1 MFKETLN
8 KSFDKL
14 RACPGLD
21 PGTNGKL
28 LLPFMASLSNHERYQ
43 LSQCFPKLI
52 HAGTIA
58 ALSAASSFALAQ
70 ATSTGSG
77 QTYPAKPVRIVVPFP
92 AGGPIDMTTRPLA
105 QKLTEGLGGPVVVD
119 NRGGA
124 NGNIG
129 AENVAKSPPDGY
141 SLVVGAGGGFAIGPH
156 LYTKLPFDVFR
167 DFAPVSLF
175 LTLPQ
180 LLVVHPQLP
189 VKTVKDLVALAKAKP
204 NQLNFGSS
212 GAGSTPH
219 LAAELLK
226 RSAQIEMVHVP
237 YKGMGPATMDL
248 MGGQL
253 QLVFADMPVLLQQAK
268 AGKLRP
274 LAVGTPKRSANLPE
288 VPTMI
293 EAGFP
298 KVEASNWYGL
308 FAPAGTP
315 RDIIARLNAE
325 TVKAMSNPD
334 LKTFMQNQGAEA
346 AGSTPEQLGVLHRRE
361 FERWGSVIKAIGV
374 TLE

>member
-1 MFKETLN
+1 VVV
-8 KSFDKL
+8 
-14 RACPGLD
+14 
-21 PGTNGKL
+21 
-28 LLPFMASLSNHERYQ
+28 
-43 LSQCFPKLI
+43 
-52 HAGTIA
+52 
-58 ALSAASSFALAQ
+58 LAQ
-70 ATSTGSG
+70 S
-77 QTYPAKPVRIVVPFP
+77 YPTKPVRIVVPFP
-92 AGGPIDMTTRPLA
+92 PGGPIDMTTRPLA
-105 QKLTEGLGGPVVVD
+105 QKLTEALGVTVVVD

-129 AENVAKSPPDGY
+129 ADNVAKSPPDGY

-175 LTLPQ
+175 ITVPQ

-189 VKTVKDLVALAKAKP
+189 VKTVMELVALAKAKP

-212 GAGSTPH
+212 GTGSTPH
-219 LAAELLK
+219 LAAVLLQ

-248 MGGQL
+248 IGGQL
-253 QLVFADMPVLLQQAK
+253 QLAFADMPVLLPQVK

-274 LAVGTPKRSANLPE
+274 LAVGTPRRSANLPE

-298 KVEASNWYGL
+298 KVEAANWYGL

-315 RDIIARLNAE
+315 GNIIARLNAE
-325 TVKAMSNPD
+325 TAKAMNNPE
-334 LKTFMQNQGAEA
+334 LRNFMKEQGAEA
-346 AGSTPEQLGVLHRRE
+346 TGSTPEQLNALHRRE
-361 FERWGSVIKAIGV
+361 YEKWGAVVKAIGIK
-374 TLE
+374 LE

>member
-1 MFKETLN
+1 VL
-8 KSFDKL
+8 
-14 RACPGLD
+14 
-21 PGTNGKL
+21 
-28 LLPFMASLSNHERYQ
+28 
-43 LSQCFPKLI
+43 KLI
-52 HAGTIA
+52 QAGTMM
-58 ALSAASSFALAQ
+58 ALSAASLCALAQ
-70 ATSTGSG
+70 S
-77 QTYPAKPVRIVVPFP
+77 YPAKPVRIVVPFP
-92 AGGPIDMTTRPLA
+92 PGGPIDMTTRPLA
-105 QKLTEGLGGPVVVD
+105 QKLTEGLGGAVVVD

-175 LTLPQ
+175 VTVPQ

-189 VKTVKDLVALAKAKP
+189 VRTVKELVALARAKP

-212 GAGSTPH
+212 GTGSTPH

-253 QLVFADMPVLLQQAK
+253 QLTFADMPVLLQQVNG
-268 AGKLRP
+268 GKLRP
-274 LAVGTPKRSANLPE
+274 LAVGTPRRSANLPE
-288 VPTMI
+288 VPTMT

-298 KVEASNWYGL
+298 RVEAANWYGL

-315 RDIIARLNAE
+315 RDIIARLNTE
-325 TVKAMSNPD
+325 TVKAISNPE

-346 AGSTPEQLGVLHRRE
+346 AGSTPEQLGALHRRE
-361 FERWGSVIKAIGV
+361 YEKWGSVVKAIGI

>member
-1 MFKETLN
+1 MFKWIL
-8 KSFDKL
+8 
-14 RACPGLD
+14 
-21 PGTNGKL
+21 
-28 LLPFMASLSNHERYQ
+28 
-43 LSQCFPKLI
+43 
-52 HAGTIA
+52 AGTLI
-58 ALSAASSFALAQ
+58 AASSFARAQ
-70 ATSTGSG
+70 TF
-77 QTYPAKPVRIVVPFP
+77 PNKPVRIVVPFP

-105 QKLTEGLGGPVVVD
+105 QKLSEGLGTPVVID

-141 SLVVGAGGGFAIGPH
+141 SMVVGAGGGFAIGPH
-156 LYTKLPFDVFR
+156 LYKKLSFDVFK

-175 LTLPQ
+175 VTLPQ

-189 VKTVKDLVALAKAKP
+189 VKTVKELVALAKAKP

-212 GAGSTPH
+212 GTGSTPH
-219 LAAELLK
+219 LATELLK
-226 RSAQIEMVHVP
+226 RSANIEMTHVP

-248 MGGQL
+248 IGGQL
-253 QLVFADMPVLLQQAK
+253 QLTFADMPVLLQQVK

-274 LAVGTPKRSANLPE
+274 LALGTPKRSFNLPE
-288 VPTMI
+288 VLTMI

-298 KVEASNWYGL
+298 KVEAYNWYGL

-334 LKTFMQNQGAEA
+334 LKSFMQSQGTEA
-346 AGSTPEQLGVLHRRE
+346 AAGTPEQLGALHKRE
-361 FERWGSVIKAIGV
+361 FDKWGVVVKAVGV

>member
-1 MFKETLN
+1 MMT
-8 KSFDKL
+8 
-14 RACPGLD
+14 
-21 PGTNGKL
+21 
-28 LLPFMASLSNHERYQ
+28 
-43 LSQCFPKLI
+43 
-52 HAGTIA
+52 
-58 ALSAASSFALAQ
+58 LSASSLCALAQ
-70 ATSTGSG
+70 S
-77 QTYPAKPVRIVVPFP
+77 YPAKPVRIVVPFP
-92 AGGPIDMTTRPLA
+92 PGGPIDMTTRPLA
-105 QKLTEGLGGPVVVD
+105 QKLTEGLGGAVVVD

-175 LTLPQ
+175 LTVPQ

-189 VKTVKDLVALAKAKP
+189 VRTVKELVALARAKP

-212 GAGSTPH
+212 GTGSTPH

-253 QLVFADMPVLLQQAK
+253 QLTFADMPVLLQQVNG
-268 AGKLRP
+268 GKLRP
-274 LAVGTPKRSANLPE
+274 LAVGTPRRSANLPE
-288 VPTMI
+288 VPTMT

-298 KVEASNWYGL
+298 KVEAANWYGL

-315 RDIIARLNAE
+315 RDIIARLN
-325 TVKAMSNPD
+325 TVKAISNPE

-346 AGSTPEQLGVLHRRE
+346 AGSTPEQLGALHRRE
-361 FERWGSVIKAIGV
+361 YEKWGSVVKAIGI

>member
-1 MFKETLN
+1 
-8 KSFDKL
+8 
-14 RACPGLD
+14 
-21 PGTNGKL
+21 
-28 LLPFMASLSNHERYQ
+28 MAYKFI
-43 LSQCFPKLI
+43 CVI
-52 HAGTIA
+52 AWVAAGSIG
-58 ALSAASSFALAQ
+58 SHALAQ
-70 ATSTGSG
+70 AFPG
-77 QTYPAKPVRIVVPFP
+77 KPVRIVVPFP

-105 QKLTEGLGGPVVVD
+105 QKMSEGLGNPVVID

-129 AENVAKSPPDGY
+129 AENVAKSPADGY

-156 LYTKLPFDVFR
+156 LYRKLPFDVFR

-175 LTLPQ
+175 VTLPQ

-189 VKTVKDLVALAKAKP
+189 VKTVKELVALAKARP

-219 LAAELLK
+219 LAMELLK
-226 RSAQIEMVHVP
+226 RSANIEMVHVP

-253 QLVFADMPVLLQQAK
+253 QLTFADMPVLLQQVK

-274 LAVGTPKRSANLPE
+274 LAVGTPKRSLNLPD

-293 EAGFP
+293 EAGYT

-315 RDIIARLNAE
+315 REIISRLNAE
-325 TVKAMSNPD
+325 TVKAMNNPD
-334 LKTFMQNQGAEA
+334 LKSFMQAQGAEA
-346 AGSTPEQLGVLHRRE
+346 AGSTPEQLAALHKRE
-361 FERWGSVIKAIGV
+361 FDKWGVVVKAIGI
-374 TLE
+374 TLD